1 MVRYFSIGLL
11 ALAAAVMLSG
21 GVAAQKLGFIDSEK
35 IQANYKEWVKAQDQF
50 NTEMKVWEDSAAK
63 MNQELTTLQDE
74 YDKQKL
80 ILSADK
86 KAEKET
92 TINAKAQALQNFTR
106 DISGPGGK
114 AEKRMQELVKPL
126 YEKITAAIEK
136 VAIANNYDY
145 VFNSSG
151 LAYARKELDI
161 TDKVIDALESGQ

>member
-1 MVRYFSIGLL
+1 MRRFVGIGLM
-11 ALAAAVMLSG
+11 ALAALVMLG
-21 GVAAQKLGFIDSEK
+21 GGASAQKLGFIDSEK
-35 IQANYKEWVKAQDQF
+35 IQSSYKEWTKAQEQF

-63 MNQELTTLQDE
+63 MDQDLRAMQDE

-86 KAEKET
+86 KAEKEAA
-92 TINAKAQALQNFTR
+92 INLKVQALQNYTR